1 MAIKSLFS
9 KLANLT
15 VGAVA
20 GSALVFTAANAYAE
34 AKKAEA
40 TPVASVAA
48 EDDATSDE
56 AMSDDEGDSKCSGD
70 KQCSGDKSC
79 SGDSK
84 CSGDEDK

>member
-40 TPVASVAA
+40 TPAASVAA
-48 EDDATSDE
+48 EDE
-56 AMSDDEGDSKCSGD
+56 AMTDDEGDSKCSGD

-84 CSGDEDK
+84 CSGDKDK